1 MSGSTVQQGL
11 LWDTDDTTT
20 RECTLATAAATKD
33 TVILSFGVQ
42 DTDEEQVLAMRPRLV
57 RRIALRPAS
66 AKHLRDML
74 SQAML
79 EPAGE
84 PDKAG

>member
-20 RECTLATAAATKD
+20 RACTLATAAATAD

-42 DTDEEQVLAMRPRLV
+42 DADDEQVLAVRPRLV

-74 SQAML
+74 SQAMP
-79 EPAGE
+79 EPTTE
-84 PDKAG
+84 PNKA

>member
-11 LWDTDDTTT
+11 LWDIDDTIT
-20 RECTLATAAATKD
+20 RECTLATAAATSD
-33 TVILSFGVQ
+33 SVILSFGVQ
-42 DTDEEQVLAMRPRLV
+42 DADDEQVLAVRPRLV

-74 SQAML
+74 SQAMQ
-79 EPAGE
+79 EPATG
-84 PDKAG
+84 PTNA